1 VSERGIKGQLGNC
14 IFRFG
19 TSGKECFVS
28 VCFLFVSF
36 ELLVK
41 CVWGLGI
48 RSCDAMSTIQHFDVN
63 TGLFS
68 LRPVSL
74 TYNAFFSK
82 HREDEDKEDK
92 LLSRYFSHVI

>member
-1 VSERGIKGQLGNC
+1 ML
-14 IFRFG
+14 
-19 TSGKECFVS
+19 
-28 VCFLFVSF
+28 
-36 ELLVK
+36 
-41 CVWGLGI
+41 
-48 RSCDAMSTIQHFDVN
+48 TIQHFDVN

-92 LLSRYFSHVI
+92 LLS